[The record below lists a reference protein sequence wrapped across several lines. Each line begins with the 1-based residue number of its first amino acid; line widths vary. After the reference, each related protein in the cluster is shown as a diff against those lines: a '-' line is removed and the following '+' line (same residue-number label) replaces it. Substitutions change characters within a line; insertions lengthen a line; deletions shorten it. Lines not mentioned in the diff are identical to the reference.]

1 MRIKVGGK
9 YWDLTFS
16 KMKGKYLGRCDAP
29 HIPEKKIK
37 ISKDIEGKEELDTLL
52 HELLHAA
59 DWWKDEEWVEQTASE
74 IATVLWR
81 LGWRK

>member
-9 YWDLTFS
+9 DWDLTFS

-37 ISKDIEGKEELDTLL
+37 ISKDIEGKE
-52 HELLHAA
+52 
-59 DWWKDEEWVEQTASE
+59 
-74 IATVLWR
+74 
-81 LGWRK
+81 